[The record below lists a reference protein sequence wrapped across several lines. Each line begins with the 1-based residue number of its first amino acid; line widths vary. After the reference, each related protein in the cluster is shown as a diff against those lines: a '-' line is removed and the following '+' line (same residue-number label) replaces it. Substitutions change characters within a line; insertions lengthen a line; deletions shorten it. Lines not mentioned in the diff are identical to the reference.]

1 MSLPPICDVCRRRG
15 PLPDLVLKCPIGF
28 SASPFEIAAVD
39 FSGKTIIQRT
49 SAGTQGIVAA
59 SASADRLYAASLV
72 TAEATVRALLG
83 GAPGEVTIVAMGDN
97 GITRTDEDELTAVH
111 LRNRLEG
118 RPGNKQAVR
127 QVILAGGEVGRF
139 YDPARLGH
147 RLEDVEIALDIDRY
161 DFAVRVECQNGRPIA
176 RLERTA

>member
-1 MSLPPICDVCRRRG
+1 
-15 PLPDLVLKCPIGF
+15 
-28 SASPFEIAAVD
+28 
-39 FSGKTIIQRT
+39 
-49 SAGTQGIVAA
+49 
-59 SASADRLYAASLV
+59 
-72 TAEATVRALLG
+72 
-83 GAPGEVTIVAMGDN
+83 MGDN
-97 GITRTDEDELTAVH
+97 GIIRTDEDELTAIH

-147 RLEDVEIALDIDRY
+147 RPEDVEIALDIDRY
-161 DFAVRVECQNGRPIA
+161 DFAIRVECQNGRPIA